1 MLKNRIIP
9 VILLRNGVVVQSK
22 RFQRYQPLGN
32 PTTIVQRLS
41 DWASDELIY
50 LDISR
55 EQSYDLGRDDL
66 RDGNAAELRTILRE
80 VSRRCFMPM
89 AFGGG
94 IRTLA
99 DVATRIEGGADKAVI
114 NTQALAEPLFISECA
129 REFGSQC
136 VVVCIDA
143 RRTGDGGWQ
152 VFASG
157 GRTATGRSAADWARE
172 AQDRGAG
179 EILIQSI
186 DRDGT
191 GQGYD
196 LDLVRSIVEA
206 VRVPVIAL
214 GGVGR
219 WEHFAEALAE
229 GGAWAV
235 AAANIFNYTENSVY
249 KAKEYLFSQGANV
262 RAPSLGGR
270 SPATCAAG
278 V

>member
-1 MLKNRIIP
+1 MRG
-9 VILLRNGVVVQSK
+9 GVVVQSK
-22 RFQRYQPLGN
+22 GFQRYQRLGN

-66 RDGNAAELRTILRE
+66 GGVNRTGALDILRD
-80 VSRRCFMPM
+80 VAKQCFMPL

-94 IRTLA
+94 IRTLDDIRA
-99 DVATRIEGGADKAVI
+99 RIRLGADKVVI
-114 NTQALAEPLFISECA
+114 NSQPLVEPTFIDAAA

-143 RRTGDGGWQ
+143 KQTDNKQWE
-152 VFASG
+152 VFSAG
-157 GRTATGRSAADWARE
+157 GRTAAGRSPADWARE
-172 AQDRGAG
+172 AADRGAG

-186 DRDGT
+186 DQDGR

-196 LDLVRSIVEA
+196 LSLIRSVTSA

-214 GGVGR
+214 GGAGS
-219 WEHFAEALAE
+219 WEHFAAAIQN
-229 GGAWAV
+229 GGADAV
-235 AAANIFNYTENSVY
+235 AAANIFNYRENSVY
-249 KAKEYLFSQGANV
+249 QAKRHLFDQGLNV
-262 RAPSLGGR
+262 REPALGYAI
-270 SPATCAAG
+270 SS
-278 V
+278 